1 MSWLD
6 DPALPVIAAGYYA
19 VTSVVTFCV
28 YAWDKHCAV
37 RGKRRVPEATLHS
50 LELFGG
56 WPGALLAMRVLRH
69 KSAKTSFRAVT
80 WLNVMLHVSAWA
92 LYAWWRISK
101 P

>member
-6 DPALPVIAAGYYA
+6 DPALPVIAAAYYGA
-19 VTSVVTFCV
+19 TSIATFCV
-28 YAWDKHCAV
+28 FAWDKACAK
-37 RGKRRVPEATLHS
+37 RGQRRVPEATLHS

-80 WLNVMLHVSAWA
+80 WFNVMLHVAGWGV
-92 LYAWWRISK
+92 YAWWRMSK